1 MKRTHKSLAFV
12 IGLAVCFLAGC
23 AATVSKPTAEARPL
37 AASASP
43 TAVALLITGSPT
55 LQASADWHTFQAEWR
70 TAFANAA
77 ASAGLPFTYLDAE
90 GGEQPGGVVLAR
102 VTVTKYRYVT
112 PGARF
117 GFGIFTGNAYINADT
132 EFFEFP
138 GRRSIGY
145 ENVFHLVLGLR
156 GHLLG
161 DDRQAGHRD
170 LRRNDSRYQG
180 QVNGSAAEPFA
191 PQPTCYGPRPS
202 HAAELKLCALATRG
216 CRNAPLEKP
225 RRQACVALGR

>member
-1 MKRTHKSLAFV
+1 MRRTHRSLAFV

-23 AATVSKPTAEARPL
+23 AATVSKSTAEARPL
-37 AASASP
+37 AVSASP

-55 LQASADWHTFQAEWR
+55 LQASADWHTLQAEWR

-138 GRRSIGY
+138 GRRSMGTRTYSTSSSAFEGI
-145 ENVFHLVLGLR
+145 FSPAMT
-156 GHLLG
+156 
-161 DDRQAGHRD
+161 DK
-170 LRRNDSRYQG
+170 
-180 QVNGSAAEPFA
+180 QVIAISDAMIKEIKG
-191 PQPTCYGPRPS
+191 
-202 HAAELKLCALATRG
+202 K
-216 CRNAPLEKP
+216 
-225 RRQACVALGR
+225 